1 MLSLRLGGL
10 CDATHQGSD
19 SHDVVTDRVQTES
32 KAVPQAIEFRDPDA
46 AARNLARV
54 RTRLGSEAYQS
65 LLYIL
70 AESPDPDSAVVMLA
84 RLLDVARKEL
94 GSASGSQF
102 GLLHYACEVF
112 AHSNWLGETLVRN
125 PELLQRIAVGT
136 ELGRSWSCEEFR
148 EEFAR
153 FRARSGGA
161 DLSQTMSRFRKR
173 EYVRI
178 LLRDV
183 LRIARIGEVTEEIS
197 ALSDALLQEAVTA
210 VNSQLAHR
218 HGAPRWV
225 DGHGRYGESR
235 FAVVSLGKLGGNELN
250 YSSDVDLMFLYDGGE
265 APPSARFSNREY
277 FIELAQETTDLLSRP
292 TLEGQVFRIDLRLR
306 PQGHEGELAVALPRA
321 IQYYSEMAQDWELQA
336 MIKARHSAGDVSL
349 TREFVHAIA
358 PLVYRPNVN
367 FAAIKTAL
375 QTRERIDRRGRNRPY
390 SETPGQGINVK
401 LDRGGIRDIEFL
413 VQCLQRVYGGEEHW
427 LRLRGTLFALQKLHD
442 KEHISGKD
450 FHTLSKAYE
459 FLRDIEHHLQLR
471 QGQQAHRLPAGEA
484 ELRVLAKCVNRSGV
498 TRDSAED
505 FVSQVRS
512 RMAAVEEI
520 YLRVVYLEPSNTL
533 ADVPD
538 EGSEATDAAASGGK
552 LYSRT
557 GKMRTMGRT
566 GWWAALARA
575 GVSRYA
581 QLNAERFLDSAST
594 SEERYRSVMRAVESR
609 DAALQVFESGQYLS
623 EILIRHPEDI
633 ALLPQASG
641 EATGFP
647 VYGMAAESEAVSG
660 ATLGANADGL
670 AQAKAAVRQQFRR
683 AMFVANA
690 RGLFHPE
697 AIWDLLRANSDI
709 ADQAVLSALRIA
721 GSPAGLAVCALGR
734 LGSREFDI
742 LSDADL
748 LFVADESA
756 DLEDCRRAAERT
768 IEVLT
773 AYTREGAVF
782 SVDARLRPHGAG
794 GELVTTPTRLDAYF
808 EREAKP
814 WETITYLRLR
824 TVAGNREVGERAVHS
839 VCEGIVTAAA
849 RPEFPAGLA
858 EMRSR
863 LDASDAQPNFKTGP
877 GGTYDIDFAVGRL
890 QCEHQL
896 IADGNLSE
904 RIHLVQRHGK
914 MDEEHARELSA
925 NAEFLRQL
933 EHCVRLVTGQA
944 TKWLPAGEHARHV
957 LAKLI
962 PSRADKG
969 CSLEDALATALRR
982 NREIYL
988 QYLFD

>member
-442 KEHISGKD
+442 
-450 FHTLSKAYE
+450 
-459 FLRDIEHHLQLR
+459 LR
-471 QGQQAHRLPAGEA
+471 GA
-484 ELRVLAKCVNRSGV
+484 
-498 TRDSAED
+498 
-505 FVSQVRS
+505 
-512 RMAAVEEI
+512 
-520 YLRVVYLEPSNTL
+520 
-533 ADVPD
+533 
-538 EGSEATDAAASGGK
+538 
-552 LYSRT
+552 
-557 GKMRTMGRT
+557 
-566 GWWAALARA
+566 
-575 GVSRYA
+575 
-581 QLNAERFLDSAST
+581 
-594 SEERYRSVMRAVESR
+594 R
-609 DAALQVFESGQYLS
+609 DA
-623 EILIRHPEDI
+623 
-633 ALLPQASG
+633 
-641 EATGFP
+641 
-647 VYGMAAESEAVSG
+647 
-660 ATLGANADGL
+660 
-670 AQAKAAVRQQFRR
+670 
-683 AMFVANA
+683 
-690 RGLFHPE
+690 
-697 AIWDLLRANSDI
+697 
-709 ADQAVLSALRIA
+709 
-721 GSPAGLAVCALGR
+721 
-734 LGSREFDI
+734 
-742 LSDADL
+742 
-748 LFVADESA
+748 
-756 DLEDCRRAAERT
+756 
-768 IEVLT
+768 
-773 AYTREGAVF
+773 
-782 SVDARLRPHGAG
+782 
-794 GELVTTPTRLDAYF
+794 
-808 EREAKP
+808 
-814 WETITYLRLR
+814 
-824 TVAGNREVGERAVHS
+824 
-839 VCEGIVTAAA
+839 
-849 RPEFPAGLA
+849 
-858 EMRSR
+858 
-863 LDASDAQPNFKTGP
+863 LDASLKLLPGQYQARLLLGQVYLALKNPQPAEDQFEAALLLQSNSVEAEVGVAKAQIAEGNFAAAVQQLAPLSKSQLATSEIFDLLSQAYTG
-877 GGTYDIDFAVGRL
+877 L
-890 QCEHQL
+890 
-896 IADGNLSE
+896 
-904 RIHLVQRHGK
+904 GK
-914 MDEEHARELSA
+914 V
-925 NAEFLRQL
+925 AEAQ
-933 EHCVRLVTGQA
+933 
-944 TKWLPAGEHARHV
+944 K
-957 LAKLI
+957 AKA
-962 PSRADKG
+962 RAD
-969 CSLEDALATALRR
+969 ALHKA
-982 NREIYL
+982 
-988 QYLFD
+988 Q